1 VQRDRVFASD
11 REGVKSIAR
20 QGALWVRDEAA
31 RYPETHW
38 TFQYSP
44 ESFTATEP
52 DYAVEVCDA
61 VVEVWDPSPQRPC
74 IINLPATVEV
84 ASPNVFADQVEYFAR
99 RVARRDSIVLS
110 VHTHNDRG
118 GAAAAAELALL
129 AGADRVEGTLL
140 GNGERTGNMDLVTLA
155 MNLYSQGLDPG
166 LDLSRADE
174 IVATVAECTG
184 IALHPRHPWV
194 GELVYTAF
202 SGSHQDAIAKCLRR
216 QSPGDPWQV
225 AYLPIDPAD
234 LGRSYEAVI
243 RVNSQSGKGGVAFV
257 LERDRGLRLP
267 RWVQVELAQAVQ
279 AQSERDGGE
288 MDGATIHRLFCERFL
303 AESGPY
309 RLLGY
314 RLASNGHDSIE
325 VRIDSPGGE
334 RTLHGEGEGAIAA
347 FADAWARFQGATV
360 RVLDYQE
367 HALGAGTEAEAA
379 AYVRLDLQ
387 GGPLAGAGI
396 DRDTV
401 AAALKAVIAA
411 LNRAQRR
418 AQRRDEGRAERRADG
433 ASPRGPGARSIG
445 APPERPAAEAA

>member
-1 VQRDRVFASD
+1 
-11 REGVKSIAR
+11 
-20 QGALWVRDEAA
+20 
-31 RYPETHW
+31 
-38 TFQYSP
+38 
-44 ESFTATEP
+44 
-52 DYAVEVCDA
+52 
-61 VVEVWDPSPQRPC
+61 
-74 IINLPATVEV
+74 
-84 ASPNVFADQVEYFAR
+84 
-99 RVARRDSIVLS
+99 
-110 VHTHNDRG
+110 
-118 GAAAAAELALL
+118 
-129 AGADRVEGTLL
+129 
-140 GNGERTGNMDLVTLA
+140 
-155 MNLYSQGLDPG
+155 
-166 LDLSRADE
+166 
-174 IVATVAECTG
+174 
-184 IALHPRHPWV
+184 
-194 GELVYTAF
+194 
-202 SGSHQDAIAKCLRR
+202 
-216 QSPGDPWQV
+216 
-225 AYLPIDPAD
+225 
-234 LGRSYEAVI
+234 
-243 RVNSQSGKGGVAFV
+243 
-257 LERDRGLRLP
+257 
-267 RWVQVELAQAVQ
+267 VQVELAQAVQ

-309 RLLGY
+309 RQLGY